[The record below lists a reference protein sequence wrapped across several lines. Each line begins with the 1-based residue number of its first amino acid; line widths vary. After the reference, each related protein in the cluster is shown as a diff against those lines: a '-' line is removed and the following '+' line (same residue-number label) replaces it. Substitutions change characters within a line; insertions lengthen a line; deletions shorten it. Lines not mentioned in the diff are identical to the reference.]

1 MQEYIKPIEFE
12 EEYIIKMNKR
22 AALIK
27 AREDLQK
34 TLSAPSRKDKEDEE
48 PEIKLNR
55 KMTKAEARRML
66 KRTQAAL
73 WSK

>member
-27 AREDLQK
+27 AREDLKK